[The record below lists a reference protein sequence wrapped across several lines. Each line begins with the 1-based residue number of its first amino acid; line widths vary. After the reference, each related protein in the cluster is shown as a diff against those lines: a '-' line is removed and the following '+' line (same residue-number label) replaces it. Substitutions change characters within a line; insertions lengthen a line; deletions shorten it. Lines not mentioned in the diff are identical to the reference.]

1 MKKTMAI
8 AALLVV
14 AATFTSCK
22 KEYSCECTTKDGST
36 VVSTATTTI
45 KDTKSKAEDAC
56 NGLENTVGTLTTTCE
71 IK

>member
-1 MKKTMAI
+1 MAI

-22 KEYSCECTTKDGST
+22 KEYTCECTVNGVVTST
-36 VVSTATTTI
+36 STI
-45 KDTKSKAEDAC
+45 KDTKKKATDAC
-56 NGLENTVGTLTTTCE
+56 EAKSNTTLGIETTCK

>member
-22 KEYSCECTTKDGST
+22 KEYTCECVTESGGIKTT
-36 VVSTATTTI
+36 TTSTI
-45 KDTKSKAEDAC
+45 KDTKKKATDAC
-56 NGLENTVGTLTTTCE
+56 ESLSKEVAGVKTTCS